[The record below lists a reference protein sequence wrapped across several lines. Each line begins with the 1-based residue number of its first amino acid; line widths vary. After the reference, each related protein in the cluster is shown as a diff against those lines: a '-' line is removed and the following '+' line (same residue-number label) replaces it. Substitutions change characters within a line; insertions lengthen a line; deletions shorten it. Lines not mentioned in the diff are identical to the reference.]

1 MFNKNHMKH
10 NVLFASI
17 MLVSAVGSSVYAYKI
32 GKRKGL
38 SIGDKCFLEEDLT
51 SRAGMVASEKSKIT
65 EDFATRPEKF
75 EATEEPVFTMEE
87 FEVSEDH
94 TPVSEEFGEK
104 DSEPEEHEE
113 DAIPSYGESV
123 DQGLYDYLTIEDLEL
138 SIRSYNCMKRAE
150 IATVGELRTMTIGEF
165 RRVRNLG
172 KKSMEEIINTIKD
185 LDNRTLP
192 APPVPVDYQA
202 QLEELIGL
210 ESVKE
215 QVKRITALSKMK
227 KSMQESG
234 QLVRP
239 ISLHMAFLGNPG
251 TAKTTVA
258 RILAGLLHD
267 IGILECSEIV
277 EVGRADLIGEYTG
290 QTAPKVENVFQE
302 AKGKLLFIDEA
313 YSLLDDYHHSYG
325 DEAIDALVQQM
336 ENHRDETIVVMA
348 GYPAEMEEL
357 LNRNPGLK
365 SRVPNQIVFENY
377 STEELEKIVNLE
389 ADKWGFTIHEDAK
402 EQIHA
407 LCQEVQDDVRS
418 GNGRFCRN
426 LVESAIIDYAC
437 RNYSGKEVAGTLD
450 CVLRKSDF
458 TLHADKKPQ
467 VVTPTFGFRV

>member
-17 MLVSAVGSSVYAYKI
+17 MLASAVGSSIYAYKM

-38 SIGDKCFLEEDLT
+38 SIGDKCFIKEDLT
-51 SRAGMVASEKSKIT
+51 SRFEMVAPEETKAT
-65 EDFATRPEKF
+65 ENLAIRPEKS
-75 EATEEPVFTMEE
+75 EATEEPVFTQ
-87 FEVSEDH
+87 EDLK
-94 TPVSEEFGEK
+94 PIENPAFI
-104 DSEPEEHEE
+104 PEELEE

-172 KKSMEEIINTIKD
+172 KKSMEEIINAIKD

-192 APPVPVDYQA
+192 DPPVPVDYQA

-290 QTAPKVENVFQE
+290 QTAPKVENVFRE

-313 YSLLDDYHHSYG
+313 YSLLDDYHRSYG

-458 TLHADKKPQ
+458 TLHADKKQQ